1 MENIRAVIAR
11 RNEEYQTPGSFIVFD
26 HDRVILNVKSME
38 LPWLNNIREFSC
50 IPAGTYECERID
62 HPRFGHSWIVKSV
75 PDRDGIMIH
84 IGNFASGKK
93 VDIEGCIMPGL
104 RFVDINKD
112 GNLDIADSTKAMN
125 LLRAVLPDKFKLI
138 II

>member
-1 MENIRAVIAR
+1 MESIRAVIAR
-11 RNEEYQTPGSFIVFD
+11 RNEEHQTPGSFIVFD
-26 HDRVILNVKSME
+26 YDRVILNVKSME

-50 IPAGTYECERID
+50 IPADTYECERID
-62 HPRFGHSWIVKSV
+62 HPRFGHSWIVKDV